1 MTDDL
6 ATRYEIACKLFIT
19 ERVDFDDVAD
29 RLEITEDELRS
40 WFGVRAFQ
48 DALQRARNQHASE
61 LSIKADAGADDAIT
75 LWRKTMNNPREQ
87 LGYRL
92 AASKLL
98 MDETSYSK
106 APPGAGSVV
115 IEVHGDIPGPSPVVP
130 PPPQL
135 EAPPDES

>member
-48 DALQRARNQHASE
+48 DSLQRARNQHASE
-61 LSIKADAGADDAIT
+61 LSIKADAGADDAIG
-75 LWRKTMNNPREQ
+75 LWRATIKDENAM
-87 LGYRL
+87 LGNRL
-92 AASKLL
+92 AAAKML